1 MTVTTDNLAGAVLAL
16 LVSVSTVASAIALF
30 RRKPPVA
37 EEMAK
42 LYASKSELSREI
54 ARLEARMDA
63 DRQEIRGAIGRL
75 TSTLQ
80 SFAQSVERALGRI
93 EGKLED
99 KNP

>member
-1 MTVTTDNLAGAVLAL
+1 MQPSDILWPLLCVLA
-16 LVSVSTVASAIALF
+16 TIATIIGGLAML
-30 RRKPPVA
+30 RRNPPVA

-42 LYASKSELSREI
+42 RYASKSELNHEI

-63 DRQEIRGAIGRL
+63 DRQELRVSIGRL

-80 SFAQSVERALGRI
+80 AFSQSVERALGRI

-99 KNP
+99 KQS